1 MIIAVS
7 MRVVANSTYPEQ
19 RDAISH
25 DWVSFLEQV
34 SVTPVFVPNT
44 LRDPSA
50 YMDRVGARGLI
61 LTGGDDLGK
70 LPGEPHTVSPPSERD
85 LTERALLSHAISQD
99 LPVLGVCRGLQ
110 VINVFFG
117 GALDRDLSSLGRHV
131 NTTHPVDI
139 VSAPSESINQVG
151 EAVTNSY
158 HNQGV
163 LSSGLAPELKAFA
176 LASGN
181 LVEGLYH
188 PERDIVAIQWHPER
202 PNPAA
207 DLDRALFQDWLAR
220 CG

>member
-7 MRVVANSTYPEQ
+7 MRIVASATYHEQ

-25 DWVSFLEQV
+25 DWVSFLEHM

-44 LRDPSA
+44 LRDPSG
-50 YMDRVGARGLI
+50 YLDRVGARGLI

-70 LPGEPHTVSPPSERD
+70 LPGEPYTLSSPSERD
-85 LTERALLSHAISQD
+85 QTERTLLSHAISQD

-110 VINVFFG
+110 VINVYFG
-117 GALDRDLSSLGRHV
+117 GALDRDLDSLGRHV

-139 VSAPSESINQVG
+139 VSKPSANAQDIG
-151 EAVTNSY
+151 EVVTNSY
-158 HNQGV
+158 HSQGV
-163 LSSGLAPELKAFA
+163 VLTGLAPELEAFA
-176 LASGN
+176 LSPGN
-181 LVEGLYH
+181 VVEGLYH

-207 DLDRALFQDWLAR
+207 DLDRALFQDWLVR
-220 CG
+220 CD